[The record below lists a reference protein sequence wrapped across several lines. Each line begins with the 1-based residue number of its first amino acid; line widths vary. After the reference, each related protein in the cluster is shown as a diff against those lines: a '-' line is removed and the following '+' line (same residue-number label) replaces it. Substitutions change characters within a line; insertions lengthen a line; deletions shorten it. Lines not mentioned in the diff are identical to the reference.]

1 MIHKN
6 PPYFTV
12 ISSDKLI
19 LFPEY
24 AVERTVDNVSCR
36 EEMPLCDPRLF
47 FRYAKLFLAL
57 FVYIN
62 YFPVLCL
69 LHNKR
74 KGASP

>member
-19 LFPEY
+19 LSQNMQWKEQLTIFHV
-24 AVERTVDNVSCR
+24 AHKC
-36 EEMPLCDPRLF
+36 LCMTFDF

-57 FVYIN
+57 FIYIN

-74 KGASP
+74 KGVSP